1 MENKMIVANL
11 KNYMNYPDTLM
22 YLNEIKDIKDDV
34 IFIPSNIYLTLFK
47 GFNLGVQDISYLN
60 EITTGEIT
68 ASLVKS
74 MGINYVMISHN
85 ERLINLNET
94 TDIINKKID
103 NALHNDLKV
112 IFCVGEIEKC
122 DFDIACNIILNRLKE
137 TIFKIDE
144 SKIKNIII
152 AYEPFYAINSGVTQD
167 ILFTQKIVKFIK
179 KSIFDRFNT
188 EISVLYGGSV
198 SDDNIES
205 LKTLEV
211 DGFLIGKASTK
222 SISLKNVVRSIR

>member
-103 NALHNDLKV
+103 NALQNDLKV
-112 IFCVGEIEKC
+112 IFCVNKISC
-122 DFDIACNIILNRLKE
+122 VTPLFIA
-137 TIFKIDE
+137 
-144 SKIKNIII
+144 
-152 AYEPFYAINSGVTQD
+152 
-167 ILFTQKIVKFIK
+167 
-179 KSIFDRFNT
+179 
-188 EISVLYGGSV
+188 
-198 SDDNIES
+198 
-205 LKTLEV
+205 
-211 DGFLIGKASTK
+211 
-222 SISLKNVVRSIR
+222 